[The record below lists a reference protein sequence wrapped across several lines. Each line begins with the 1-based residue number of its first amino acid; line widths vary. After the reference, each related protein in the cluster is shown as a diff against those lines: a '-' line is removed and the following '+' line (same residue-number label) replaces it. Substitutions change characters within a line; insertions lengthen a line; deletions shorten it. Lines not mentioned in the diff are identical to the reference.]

1 MFRLIYFE
9 PGRPYG
15 VIDSKSQI
23 ELIAKQGLLGSKCIT
38 VICVIDY
45 ANRAILNKCKYFD
58 IHRELIDEIIFDQW
72 LINSTQPGQK

>member
-1 MFRLIYFE
+1 MFRLIYYE

-15 VIDSKSQI
+15 VIDSRSQI
-23 ELIAKQGLLGSKCIT
+23 ELIAKQGLLGSKCRTI
-38 VICVIDY
+38 VCMIDY

-58 IHRELIDEIIFDQW
+58 IHRELIDEIIFDQR

>member
-23 ELIAKQGLLGSKCIT
+23 ELIAKQGLLGSKRIN

-45 ANRAILNKCKYFD
+45 ANRAILNKSKYFD
-58 IHRELIDEIIFDQW
+58 IHRELIDEIIFDQR